1 MDWKAEAVERL
12 RGYEAQRQTMERITL
27 ELERLGTSYAGIRGA
42 RLAGMPKAGS
52 GASAREDYMLNNITR
67 RDDLRRKLK
76 EAQLW
81 VAVVDSGMSILDEE
95 ERLALELCFIHKV
108 KGSIEDLCERLNV
121 ERSTAYRRRDE
132 ALQRFTIA
140 LYGAV

>member
-12 RGYEAQRQTMERITL
+12 QGYEAQRQTMERITL
-27 ELERLGTSYAGIRGA
+27 ELEHLGASYAGIRGA
-42 RLAGMPKAGS
+42 RLDGMPKAGS
-52 GASAREDYMLNNITR
+52 SASSREDYMLNNITR

-121 ERSTAYRRRDE
+121 ERSIAYHRRDE